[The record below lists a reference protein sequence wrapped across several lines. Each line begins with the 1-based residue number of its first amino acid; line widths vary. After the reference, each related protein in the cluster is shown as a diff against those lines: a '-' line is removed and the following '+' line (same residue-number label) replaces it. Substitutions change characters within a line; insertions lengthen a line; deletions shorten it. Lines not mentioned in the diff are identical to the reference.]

1 MKIFSAI
8 LKLLVLFSML
18 IWTAYGTLVAVKCKT
33 DFDCLMCGPGAR
45 CVNRQYCQPCTR

>member
-18 IWTAYGTLVAVKCKT
+18 ISTAYGTPIAVECKT
-33 DFDCLMCGPGAR
+33 DRDCRMCGPRSSCNG
-45 CVNRQYCQPCTR
+45 QYCQPCTR